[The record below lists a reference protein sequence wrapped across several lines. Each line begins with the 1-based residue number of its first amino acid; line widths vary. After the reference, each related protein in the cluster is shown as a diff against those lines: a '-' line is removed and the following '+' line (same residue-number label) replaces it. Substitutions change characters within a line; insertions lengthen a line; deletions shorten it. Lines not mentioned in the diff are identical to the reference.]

1 MNDDY
6 NSHYKHV
13 VFKHSNRIYSCFF
26 YNVLKFSI
34 NSKCNSRGPIGQ

>member
-26 YNVLKFSI
+26 LQCFKI
-34 NSKCNSRGPIGQ
+34 